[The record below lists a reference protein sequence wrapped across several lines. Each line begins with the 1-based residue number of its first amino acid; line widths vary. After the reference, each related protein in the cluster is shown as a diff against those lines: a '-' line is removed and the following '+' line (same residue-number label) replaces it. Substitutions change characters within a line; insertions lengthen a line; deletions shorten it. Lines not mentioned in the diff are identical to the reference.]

1 MSVIKST
8 FNTNLASNSSSS
20 TFDNTAILSLTNA
33 TQSTANNNGSLTT
46 VGGIGCIGNLNV
58 GGVFNSLQSSDTIT
72 SLTYNTNLALTMN
85 TYGMVYYITGG
96 TPSLVTN
103 LSISAIPVTATGVL
117 ASYVFTIIYFTSSP
131 YYYTAGG
138 TSMSLTLTNAY
149 NTTITPIT
157 SGGTV
162 NLPTSY
168 SYIMQTITLINKI
181 GGSAPTF
188 VAFNNVQGF

>member
-8 FNTNLASNSSSS
+8 FNTNLASNSGS

-33 TQSTANNNGSLTT
+33 TQSTSNINGALTT
-46 VGGIGCIGNLNV
+46 VGGIGCVGNINV
-58 GGVFNSLQSSDTIT
+58 GGVFSSLQSSDTIT
-72 SLTYNTNLALTMN
+72 SQTYNTTLALTMN
-85 TYGMVYYITGG
+85 TGGIVYYISGG
-96 TPSLVTN
+96 TAGVVTN
-103 LSISAIPVTATGVL
+103 LSISAIPVTGTGVL

-131 YYYTAGG
+131 YYYTAG
-138 TSMSLTLTNAY
+138 TTTLSLTLTNAY

-168 SYIMQTITLINKI
+168 SYIMQTITLINKT
-181 GGSAPTF
+181 GGATPTF